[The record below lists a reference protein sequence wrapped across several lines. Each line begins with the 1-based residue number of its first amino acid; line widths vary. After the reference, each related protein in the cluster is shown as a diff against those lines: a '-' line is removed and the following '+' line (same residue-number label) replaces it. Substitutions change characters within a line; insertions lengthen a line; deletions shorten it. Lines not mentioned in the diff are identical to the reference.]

1 MLELNDRPDIR
12 VEQAAGG
19 RFPILYIDNFYADPM
34 AARELALRCAFDR
47 VAALYPGRHAP
58 LAGDSTL
65 PPEEQELVREG
76 CAYVA
81 AMVGDFA
88 GLVIEP
94 DDVFT
99 DFSAITTPARDL
111 LKYQKHP
118 HIDPTPVLCL
128 VYLNPIDMGGTSFWY
143 NRAIDRLALVTPED
157 HAAYQDFLAKAPTG
171 EPRERYEMMHTD
183 SWEKVHRIDGVFNR
197 FVAYPANIFHWAE
210 CLSVP
215 EPPDL
220 RKSRLTQRFS
230 IAKIGRPS

>member
-1 MLELNDRPDIR
+1 MLELNDNPDIR
-12 VEQAAGG
+12 VEQAADG

-58 LAGDSTL
+58 FADDAEL
-65 PPEEQELVREG
+65 PADERELHREG

-81 AMVGDFA
+81 AMVSEFS
-88 GLVIEP
+88 GLAVAH

-118 HIDPTPVLCL
+118 HIDPTPILCL
-128 VYLNPIDMGGTSFWY
+128 VYLNPVSMGGTSFWY
-143 NRAIDRLALVTPED
+143 NRVIDRLALVTEED
-157 HAAYQDFLAKAPTG
+157 HRAYQEFLAAAPAG
-171 EPRERYEMMHTD
+171 GPSEEYVMEHTAFWD
-183 SWEKVHRIDGVFNR
+183 KVHTIEGLFNR
-197 FVAYPANIFHWAE
+197 FVAYPANVFHWAE
-210 CLSVP
+210 CTSVP

-220 RKSRLTQRFS
+220 NKSRLTQRFS
-230 IAKIGRPS
+230 IGRIGRPK